1 MASMTIG
8 ELAEQVHM
16 TPRNIRAYQSRGL
29 LAPPEIR
36 GRVAYYSGGHAAR
49 LALVAALQREGFSL
63 AAVKRLL
70 DSPSSFSAIVSD
82 RRRRAQT
89 GEDDLPVTVPV
100 SEEVI
105 RSTFPDA
112 AEAFVETGLVWHD
125 GQDRLVS
132 STVLVGVGRALL
144 DLGVP
149 AASVAALQ
157 TEAVRAGR
165 AVGAVLDA
173 AGNAPADDDIA
184 RVAVQL
190 AATAF
195 EMGFLAAAASRPPAD
210 D

>member
-1 MASMTIG
+1 MTIA
-8 ELAEQVHM
+8 ELAEQVRM

-36 GRVAYYSGGHAAR
+36 GRVAYYSGVHAAR

-70 DSPSSFSAIVSD
+70 DSPSSYSAIVSD
-82 RRRRAQT
+82 RRRRARA
-89 GEDDLPVTVPV
+89 GEDDLPATVPV
-100 SEEVI
+100 SEQAI
-105 RSTFPDA
+105 RATFPDA
-112 AEAFVETGLVWHD
+112 PEDLAETGLVWQD
-125 GQDRLVS
+125 EQGQLVS
-132 STVLVGVGRALL
+132 STVLVGVARALL

-149 AASVAALQ
+149 SASVAALQ

-165 AVGAVLDA
+165 AVGAVLDGGGEGPA
-173 AGNAPADDDIA
+173 ADDIA

-195 EMGFLAAAASRPPAD
+195 EMGFLASAASREAD